1 MLGWIL
7 RFLIAVLLIR
17 AVWGFIAGVIRGVS
31 APRQQ
36 GSREKRGISLA
47 RDPVCGT
54 FVEPARALQARE
66 GSTVHYFCSEDCRQS
81 FRRSA

>member
-7 RFLIAVLLIR
+7 RLLIAALLIR
-17 AVWGFIAGVIRGVS
+17 AVWGFISGVIRGVS

>member
-7 RFLIAVLLIR
+7 RILIAVLLIR
-17 AVWGFIAGVIRGVS
+17 AVWGFIAGVIRGAS
-31 APRQQ
+31 APRHQ
-36 GSREKRGISLA
+36 GPREKRGISLV

-54 FVEPARALQARE
+54 FVEPSRALQARE
-66 GSTVHYFCSEDCRQS
+66 GATVHYFCSEDCRQS

>member
-7 RFLIAVLLIR
+7 RLLVAVLLIR
-17 AVWGFIAGVIRGVS
+17 AVWGFIAGVIRGAS

-36 GSREKRGISLA
+36 GPRGVSLV
-47 RDPVCGT
+47 RDPVCGM
-54 FVEPARALQARE
+54 FVEPSRALQARE
-66 GSTVHYFCSEDCRQS
+66 GATVHYFCSEDCRQS